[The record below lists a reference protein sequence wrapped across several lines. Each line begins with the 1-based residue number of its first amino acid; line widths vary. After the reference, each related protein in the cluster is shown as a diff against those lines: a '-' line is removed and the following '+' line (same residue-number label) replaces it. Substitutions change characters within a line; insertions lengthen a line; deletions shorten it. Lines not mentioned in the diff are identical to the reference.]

1 MKDLC
6 IKYYDIINKNMSQT
20 NQTDQLE
27 QRRKRMRE
35 SYIHGRS
42 EEMYKTHINNLRVHV
57 FSIWKKL
64 IQFPNLHAKIIV
76 DLFRSRVGYNRQKPV
91 VTFCEI
97 EYKMDDLHKLDFMY
111 DELPLYIR
119 SIIGNFHK
127 KNTEIEYILCI
138 SREKSIENNF
148 IYVMIP
154 WVNRYR
160 SMITMDHISYITP
173 HITPEMD
180 SIFMKDYSFLLR
192 FPSFD
197 SKCNIK
203 NNIAFFLRIIILCKS
218 NIKLPYWIPFSKDEI
233 LAKSIENLQYY
244 TEQFEHIN
252 QTGNSDLTENP
263 DYSDYSDHQNQRCIC
278 CLNIVD
284 SSDIVYNPDIN
295 GYICVRCISLN

>member
-1 MKDLC
+1 M
-6 IKYYDIINKNMSQT
+6 INKNMSQT

-35 SYIHGRS
+35 SYIHARS
-42 EEMYKTHINNLRVHV
+42 EEMYKTYINKLRVRV

-64 IQFPNLHAKIIV
+64 IQFPDLHAEIII
-76 DLFRSRVGYNRQKPV
+76 DCFRSRVGYNKQKTI
-91 VTFCEI
+91 VTFCEV
-97 EYKMDDLHKLDFMY
+97 EYKMYDLHKLDFIY

-119 SIIGNFHK
+119 SIIGDFHK

-160 SMITMDHISYITP
+160 SMITMDHISHITP

-180 SIFMKDYSFLLR
+180 TLFMMDYSFLLR

-203 NNIAFFLRIIILCKS
+203 NNIAFFLRIIILC
-218 NIKLPYWIPFSKDEI
+218 
-233 LAKSIENLQYY
+233 
-244 TEQFEHIN
+244 
-252 QTGNSDLTENP
+252 
-263 DYSDYSDHQNQRCIC
+263 
-278 CLNIVD
+278 
-284 SSDIVYNPDIN
+284 
-295 GYICVRCISLN
+295 